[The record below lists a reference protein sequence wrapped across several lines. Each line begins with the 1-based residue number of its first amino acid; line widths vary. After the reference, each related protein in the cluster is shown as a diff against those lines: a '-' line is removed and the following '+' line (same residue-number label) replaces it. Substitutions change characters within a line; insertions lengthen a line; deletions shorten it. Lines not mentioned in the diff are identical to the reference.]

1 MPLDAGIT
9 LGRYEICSLLG
20 AGGMAEVYLASDTR
34 LERKV
39 ALKILPAAL
48 AGDDQRMNRFVLEAK
63 AASALNHPNIITI
76 YEIGEHDNTHFI
88 ATEYI
93 AGVTLSTLAGVEPL
107 DVEMALEIAVQVA
120 AALAAAHSANIVHR
134 DVKPENVMIRP
145 DGLVKLLDFGI
156 AKLTEKQSGLAVD
169 SEAATMI
176 RVRTGPNMIIGTAS
190 YMSPEQAR
198 GQDVDERTDIFS
210 FGVVLYEI
218 LAGRLPFEGENAVDM
233 IASILKKEP
242 APLNLYRPRVPRA
255 LQQLIGKCL
264 RKDPAGRYQ
273 TAQELLNALKEI
285 KQDVEAQNKLEA
297 TAAAAQAASETET
310 RLIEALP
317 TEHAPHARA
326 TAGNKFKNR
335 KLAIASVALILL
347 AAIAGL
353 GIWYF
358 GGGSPGTGQ
367 IESIAVLPFVNE
379 SGSADV
385 EYLSEGMTETLIS
398 SLSQLPRLNV
408 KARSSVF
415 RYKGKDVALKQIGR
429 ELSVQAILNGR
440 VVQRGQDLI
449 LNVELVDARTENILW
464 SANYKRMLTDL
475 ISLQSEIARDV
486 SHKLQARLSGAD
498 ERKVTKNYTASTEA
512 YQLYLKGR
520 FYWNR
525 RTAENLKKA
534 IEQFRAAAERD
545 PNYAPAYV
553 GLADCYVLL
562 EEYAGTPSS
571 ETLPQAKAYAER
583 ALQID
588 ESLAEAHASLGYIN
602 NQMWQWAEAEQ
613 EFKRAI
619 ELNPN
624 YPTAHHWYCL
634 YLRDVGRFDDSIAE
648 IKRAQ
653 ELDPLSIAINGN
665 VAQAHLLQ
673 GDVNAAAEQSRKM
686 IELNSDDSNGHY
698 WLGRVYLKQG
708 RNSDAIAELQK
719 AVELDRASSLLREL
733 GYACAVTGKRSEA
746 LAIIKELEQSYTLRE
761 AIGQDLATVY
771 AGLGER
777 DKAFAWLEKDFQV
790 RSGQLA
796 GISWYSP
803 FETLRDDPRYADLMR
818 RMNLRR

>member
-1 MPLDAGIT
+1 
-9 LGRYEICSLLG
+9 
-20 AGGMAEVYLASDTR
+20 MAEVYLASDTR

-39 ALKILPAAL
+39 ALKILPATL
-48 AGDDQRMNRFVLEAK
+48 SEDDQRMNRFVQEAK

-93 AGVTLSTLAGVEPL
+93 AGVTLRTLAGIEPL
-107 DVEMALEIAVQVA
+107 DVEMALEIAVQIA
-120 AALAAAHSANIVHR
+120 AALAAAHSANIIHR

-156 AKLTEKQSGLAVD
+156 AKLTEKQRGRAAD
-169 SEAATMI
+169 SEATTMI
-176 RVRTGPNMIIGTAS
+176 MVRTGPGMIIGTAS

-198 GQDVDERTDIFS
+198 GRDVDERTDIFS

-218 LAGRLPFEGENAVDM
+218 LAGRLPFEGENSVDV

-255 LQQLIGKCL
+255 LQQLIEKCL
-264 RKDPAGRYQ
+264 RKDPAERYQ

-285 KQDVEAQNKLEA
+285 RQDLDAQNKLEA
-297 TAAAAQAASETET
+297 TAAAAQASGDAETK
-310 RLIEALP
+310 LIEAQQ
-317 TEHAPHARA
+317 TDDAPLSPALAA
-326 TAGNKFKNR
+326 TGNKIKHR
-335 KLAIASVALILL
+335 KFAIAAVALFLIV
-347 AAIAGL
+347 AMAGL

-358 GGGSPGTGQ
+358 GGGSPGTEQ

-379 SGSADV
+379 SGNADV

-415 RYKGKDVALKQIGR
+415 RYKGKDVELKQIGR
-429 ELSVQAILNGR
+429 DLSVQAILNGR
-440 VVQRGQDLI
+440 VAQRGQDLI

-464 SANYKRMLTDL
+464 SANYKRLLTDL

-534 IEQFRAAAERD
+534 IEQFRAAADLD

-602 NQMWQWAEAEQ
+602 NQLWQWAEAEQ

-634 YLRDVGRFDDSIAE
+634 YLRDVGRFDASFAE

-653 ELDPLSIAINGN
+653 ELDPLSIAISGN
-665 VAQAHLLQ
+665 VALAHLLQ

-686 IELNSDDSNGHY
+686 IELNPDDNNGHY
-698 WLGRVYLKQG
+698 FLGRAYLKQG
-708 RNSDAIAELQK
+708 RNTDAIAELQK
-719 AVELDRASSLLREL
+719 AVELDGASSLLREL
-733 GYACAVTGKRSEA
+733 GYAYAVTGKRNEA
-746 LAIIKELEQSYTLRE
+746 AAIIKELEGKHARRE

-818 RMNLRR
+818 RMNLRQ

>member
-1 MPLDAGIT
+1 
-9 LGRYEICSLLG
+9 
-20 AGGMAEVYLASDTR
+20 MAEVYLAYDTQ

-39 ALKILPAAL
+39 ALKILPGAL
-48 AGDDQRMNRFVLEAK
+48 ADDGQRMSRFIREAK

-93 AGVTLSTLAGVEPL
+93 AGVTLRTLASVEPL
-107 DVEMALEIAVQVA
+107 DVEMALDIAIQVA
-120 AALAAAHSANIVHR
+120 NALDAAHSAGIVHR

-156 AKLTEKQSGLAVD
+156 AKLTEKQSGTAVD
-169 SEAATMI
+169 SEAVTMLQ
-176 RVRTGPNMIIGTAS
+176 VRTGAGMIIGTAS

-198 GQDVDERTDIFS
+198 GQDVDARTDIFS

-218 LAGRLPFEGENAVDM
+218 LSGRLPFEGDNAVDV
-233 IASILKKEP
+233 IASILKKEA
-242 APLNLYRPRVPRA
+242 APLRLYRPRVPHA
-255 LQQLIGKCL
+255 LQQLIEKCL
-264 RKDPAGRYQ
+264 LKDPAARYQ
-273 TAQELLNALKEI
+273 TAQELLKELKEL
-285 KQDVEAQNKLEA
+285 KHALESQDKPER
-297 TAAAAQAASETET
+297 TAQAAGEKETQ
-310 RLIEALP
+310 LIEAPP
-317 TEHAPHARA
+317 TTHAPQMPAPA
-326 TAGNKFKNR
+326 TGGNKIKRR
-335 KLAIASVALILL
+335 KLAFASGALVLLL
-347 AAIAGL
+347 AFAGF

-358 GGGSPGTGQ
+358 GGGSPGTEQ
-367 IESIAVLPFVNE
+367 IESIAVMPFVNE
-379 SGSADV
+379 SGNADA

-398 SLSQLPRLNV
+398 SLSQLPRLSV

-415 RYKGKDVALKQIGR
+415 RYKGKDIELKRVGR
-429 ELSVQAILNGR
+429 DLSVQAILNGR
-440 VVQRGQDLI
+440 VAQRGQDLI
-449 LNVELVDARTENILW
+449 LHVELVDARTENVLW
-464 SANYKRMLTDL
+464 SANYKRALTDL

-498 ERKVTKNYTASTEA
+498 ERRVTKNYTASTEA

-534 IEQFRAAAERD
+534 IEEFRAAADRD

-602 NQMWQWAEAEQ
+602 NQSWQWAEAER
-613 EFKRAI
+613 EFRRAI

-653 ELDPLSIAINGN
+653 ELDPLSVAISGN
-665 VAQAHLLQ
+665 VALAHLLQ
-673 GDVNAAAEQSRKM
+673 GDAEAAVEQSRKM
-686 IELNSDDSNGHY
+686 IELNPEDNSGHY
-698 WLGRVYLKQG
+698 WLGRAYLKQG
-708 RNSDAIAELQK
+708 RSGEAIAALQK
-719 AVELDRASSLLREL
+719 AVELDRASSLLRDL
-733 GYACAVTGKRSEA
+733 GYAYAVAGRRNEA
-746 LAIIKELEQSYTLRE
+746 AAIVKELEEKHARRE

-818 RMNLRR
+818 RMNLTR